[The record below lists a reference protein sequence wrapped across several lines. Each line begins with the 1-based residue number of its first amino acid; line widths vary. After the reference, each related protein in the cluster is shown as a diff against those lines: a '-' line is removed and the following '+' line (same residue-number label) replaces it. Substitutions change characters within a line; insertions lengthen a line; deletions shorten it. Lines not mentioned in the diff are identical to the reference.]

1 MTMDVTK
8 IDQLL
13 AEQKRMAARLD
24 QVEQKLNRVLA
35 QGERSENVMEP
46 DREAFCG
53 RNW

>member
-13 AEQKRMAARLD
+13 AEQKRMAERLD
-24 QVEQKLNRVLA
+24 QVEQKLNRVLP
-35 QGERSENVMEP
+35 QSERSENVMEP